1 MEEVLDLYQ
10 EPINTDEP
18 LVTMDELSK
27 QLTKEVR
34 APIVA
39 QAGSC
44 EKYDFEYERNG
55 TANVFMLYAPHTN
68 WREVKV
74 TERRTAKDWAE
85 LMHDLVYVHFPEAK
99 KIKLVMDNLN
109 THKLGSLYKAY
120 KPEIARHIASKLDIH
135 YTPIH
140 GSWLNI
146 AEIELSVLS
155 RQCINGRI
163 GTKEKLVEK
172 VKFWKNK
179 RNNSNAK
186 INWKF
191 DSPNAR
197 VKLKKLYP
205 AFQ

>member
-1 MEEVLDLYQ
+1 MERVLDLYQ
-10 EPINTDEP
+10 EPVNENEP
-18 LVTMDELSK
+18 LITMDELSK

-34 APIVA
+34 TPIAA
-39 QAGSC
+39 QKGEC
-44 EKYDFEYERNG
+44 EKYDYEYERNG
-55 TANVFMLYAPHTN
+55 VANIFMLYAPHHN

-74 TERRTAKDWAE
+74 TDHRAGKDWAE
-85 LMHDLVYVHFPEAK
+85 LMHDLVYVHFPEAN

-120 KPEIARHIASKLDIH
+120 KPEIARYIASKLDIY
-135 YTPIH
+135 YTPVH

-146 AEIELSVLS
+146 AEIELSILS

-172 VKFWKNK
+172 IKFWKND
-179 RNNSNAK
+179 RNNSDAK
-186 INWKF
+186 IKWRF
-191 DSPNAR
+191 DSTTAR

>member
-1 MEEVLDLYQ
+1 MEKVLDLYQ
-10 EPINTDEP
+10 EPMDINEP
-18 LVTMDELSK
+18 LITMDELNK

-34 APIVA
+34 TPISP
-39 QAGSC
+39 QTGSC

-55 TANVFMLYAPHTN
+55 TANIFMLYAPHTN
-68 WREVKV
+68 WRDVKV
-74 TERRTAKDWAE
+74 TDQRTAKDWAE
-85 LMHDLVYVHFPEAK
+85 LMHDLVYVHFPTAT

-109 THKLGSLYKAY
+109 TYKLGSLYKVY
-120 KPEIARHIASKLDIH
+120 KPEVARYIASKLDIY
-135 YTPIH
+135 YTPVH

-163 GTKEKLVEK
+163 GTKEMLVK
-172 VKFWKNK
+172 KTCAWKNK
-179 RNNSNAK
+179 RNNSDAK

-197 VKLKKLYP
+197 VNLKKLYP
-205 AFQ
+205 VFQ

>member
-1 MEEVLDLYQ
+1 MEKVLDLYQ
-10 EPINTDEP
+10 EPMDINEP
-18 LVTMDELSK
+18 LITMDELNK
-27 QLTKEVR
+27 QLIKEVR
-34 APIVA
+34 TPISP
-39 QAGSC
+39 QTGSC

-55 TANVFMLYAPHTN
+55 TANIFMLYAPHTN
-68 WREVKV
+68 WRDVKV
-74 TERRTAKDWAE
+74 TDQRTAKDWAE
-85 LMHDLVYVHFPEAK
+85 LMHDLVYVHFPTAA

-120 KPEIARHIASKLDIH
+120 KPEVARYIASKLDIY
-135 YTPIH
+135 YTPVH

-163 GTKEKLVEK
+163 GTKEMLVK
-172 VKFWKNK
+172 KTCAWKNK
-179 RNNSNAK
+179 RNNSDAK

-205 AFQ
+205 VFL

>member
-1 MEEVLDLYQ
+1 MEKVLDLYQ
-10 EPINTDEP
+10 EPININEP
-18 LVTMDELSK
+18 LITMDELNK

-34 APIVA
+34 APIPA
-39 QAGSC
+39 QTGSY

-55 TANVFMLYAPHTN
+55 TANIFMLYAPHTN
-68 WREVKV
+68 WRDVKV
-74 TERRTAKDWAE
+74 TDQRTAKDWAE
-85 LMHDLVYVHFPEAK
+85 LMHDLVYVHFPTAT

-120 KPEIARHIASKLDIH
+120 KPEVARYIASKLDIY
-135 YTPIH
+135 YTPVH

-146 AEIELSVLS
+146 AEIELSILS

-163 GTKEKLVEK
+163 GTKEMLIEK
-172 VKFWKNK
+172 TCAWKNM
-179 RNNSNAK
+179 RNNIDAK

-205 AFQ
+205 VFQ